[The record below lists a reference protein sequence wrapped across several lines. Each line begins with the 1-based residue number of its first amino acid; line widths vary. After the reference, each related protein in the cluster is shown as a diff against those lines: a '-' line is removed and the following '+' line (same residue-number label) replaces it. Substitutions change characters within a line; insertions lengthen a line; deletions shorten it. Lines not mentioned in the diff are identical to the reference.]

1 MRTGR
6 DAVEDD
12 AMTWWTGTKQSVRM
26 THHLHAL
33 YVSETDK
40 QTPIVLASMI
50 DQSFFV
56 IYERDE
62 YAVQHRLGRRQAIWL
77 ICLLRLPVLLHTSG
91 LSQPRLPGMTTRL
104 CAPEFS

>member
-12 AMTWWTGTKQSVRM
+12 AMTWWTGTNDPPFARFIRVRDGQTNPHCASVDDR
-26 THHLHAL
+26 
-33 YVSETDK
+33 S
-40 QTPIVLASMI
+40 IVLRNG
-50 DQSFFV
+50 